1 MTELIHIII
10 LSFIQGVTEFLP
22 ISSSAHL
29 ILVPAIL
36 GWEQQVILLDV
47 SMHFGSLLAISLYYF
62 KNVKEFSNIQTSK
75 NYISIKK
82 LFIGSLPVL
91 CCGYFFYDF
100 ISNNLRSV
108 EIIGIFT
115 ILVALLILSVE
126 FFRKKFKDIKAISNY
141 DMLII
146 GLFQALALIPGT
158 SRSAIIIF
166 AALLIGYNKKSA
178 IIIAL
183 MLSFPVILIAM
194 IYEVFTLD
202 YYLINYEVVMQIITA
217 VSIAFIVS
225 YFVIKNFISY
235 INIIGFYPFM
245 IYRIILG
252 ITLLA
257 FFT

>member
-36 GWEQQVILLDV
+36 GWEQQGILLDV

-183 MLSFPVILIAM
+183 MLSFPVILVAM

-217 VSIAFIVS
+217 VSIAFVVS

>member
-1 MTELIHIII
+1 MNELIHIII

-36 GWEQQVILLDV
+36 GWEQQGILLDV

-183 MLSFPVILIAM
+183 MLSFPVILVAM

>member
-36 GWEQQVILLDV
+36 GWEQQGILLDV

-126 FFRKKFKDIKAISNY
+126 FFRKKFKDIKTISNY

-166 AALLIGYNKKSA
+166 AALLIGYNKKSS

-183 MLSFPVILIAM
+183 MLSFPVILVAM

-202 YYLINYEVVMQIITA
+202 HYLINYEVVIQIITA
-217 VSIAFIVS
+217 VSIAFVVS

>member
-36 GWEQQVILLDV
+36 GWEQQGILLDV

-183 MLSFPVILIAM
+183 MLSFPVILVAM

>member
-1 MTELIHIII
+1 MNELIHIII

-36 GWEQQVILLDV
+36 GWEQQGILLDV

-166 AALLIGYNKKSA
+166 AALLIGYNKKSS

-183 MLSFPVILIAM
+183 MLSFPVILVAM

>member
-1 MTELIHIII
+1 MTDLMHIII
-10 LSFIQGVTEFLP
+10 LSVIQGVTEFLP

-29 ILVPAIL
+29 ILIPAIL
-36 GWEQQVILLDV
+36 GWEQQGVLLDV
-47 SMHFGSLLAISLYYF
+47 SMHFGSLIAISVYYF
-62 KNVKEFSNIQTSK
+62 KNLEVFRNMQTSN
-75 NYISIKK
+75 NYIGIEK
-82 LFIGSLPVL
+82 LTIGSLPVL
-91 CCGYFFYDF
+91 CCGYFFHDF

-115 ILVALLILSVE
+115 ILVALLLLSVE
-126 FFRKKFKDIKAISNY
+126 FFRTKFKDIKIINNY

-166 AALLIGYNKKSA
+166 AALLIGYNKKSS

-194 IYEVFTLD
+194 IYELFTLD
-202 YYLINYEVVMQIITA
+202 YYLINYEIVMQIITA
-217 VSIAFIVS
+217 VSIAFAVS

-235 INIIGFYPFM
+235 INAIGFYPFM
-245 IYRIILG
+245 IYRVILG

>member
-36 GWEQQVILLDV
+36 GWEQQGILLDV

>member
-1 MTELIHIII
+1 MNELIHIII

>member
-1 MTELIHIII
+1 MNELIHIII

-29 ILVPAIL
+29 ILIPAIL
-36 GWEQQVILLDV
+36 GWEQQGILLDV

-183 MLSFPVILIAM
+183 MLSFPVILVAM

>member
-183 MLSFPVILIAM
+183 MLSFPVILVAM

>member
-36 GWEQQVILLDV
+36 GWEQQGILLDV

-62 KNVKEFSNIQTSK
+62 KNLKDFSDIQTSK
-75 NYISIKK
+75 NYISIEK

-183 MLSFPVILIAM
+183 MLSFPVILVAM

>member
-36 GWEQQVILLDV
+36 GWEQQGILLDV

-126 FFRKKFKDIKAISNY
+126 FFRKKFKDIKTISNY

-183 MLSFPVILIAM
+183 MLSFPVILVAM

>member
-36 GWEQQVILLDV
+36 GWKQQVILLDV

>member
-36 GWEQQVILLDV
+36 GWKQQVILLDV

-115 ILVALLILSVE
+115 ILVALLIFIVE

>member
-1 MTELIHIII
+1 MNELIHIII

-29 ILVPAIL
+29 ILIPAIL
-36 GWEQQVILLDV
+36 GWEQQGILLDV

-126 FFRKKFKDIKAISNY
+126 FFRKKFKDIKTISNY

-183 MLSFPVILIAM
+183 MLSFPVILVAM
-194 IYEVFTLD
+194 IYEVFTVD
-202 YYLINYEVVMQIITA
+202 YSLINYEVVMQIITA
-217 VSIAFIVS
+217 VSISFVVS

>member
-126 FFRKKFKDIKAISNY
+126 FFRKKFKDIKTISNY

-183 MLSFPVILIAM
+183 MLSFPVILVAM

>member
-36 GWEQQVILLDV
+36 GWEQQGILLDV

-183 MLSFPVILIAM
+183 MLSFPVILVAM
-194 IYEVFTLD
+194 IYEVFT
-202 YYLINYEVVMQIITA
+202 
-217 VSIAFIVS
+217 
-225 YFVIKNFISY
+225 
-235 INIIGFYPFM
+235 
-245 IYRIILG
+245 
-252 ITLLA
+252 
-257 FFT
+257 

>member
-1 MTELIHIII
+1 MNELIHIII

-29 ILVPAIL
+29 ILIPAIL
-36 GWEQQVILLDV
+36 GWEQQGILLDV

-126 FFRKKFKDIKAISNY
+126 FFRKKFKDIKTISNY

-183 MLSFPVILIAM
+183 MLSFPVILVAM

>member
-126 FFRKKFKDIKAISNY
+126 FFRKKFKDIKTISNY

-183 MLSFPVILIAM
+183 MLSFPVILVAM

-202 YYLINYEVVMQIITA
+202 YYLINYEVVIQIITA
-217 VSIAFIVS
+217 VSIAFVVS

>member
-36 GWEQQVILLDV
+36 GWEQQGILLDV

-126 FFRKKFKDIKAISNY
+126 FCRKKFKDIKAISNY

-183 MLSFPVILIAM
+183 MLSFPVILVAM